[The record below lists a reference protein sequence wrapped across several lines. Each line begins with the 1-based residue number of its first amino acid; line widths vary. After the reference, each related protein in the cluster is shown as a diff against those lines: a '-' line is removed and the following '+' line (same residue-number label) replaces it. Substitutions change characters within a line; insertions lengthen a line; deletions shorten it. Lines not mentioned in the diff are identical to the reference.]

1 MKLKAPLFSMLL
13 LSAVWVAAQTSSP
26 SSTSPAG
33 SASGETT
40 QSSPAG
46 ANSQTST
53 PSTAPETPST
63 NPQTP
68 GIAPQSP
75 ATSSQ
80 TPGASPSN
88 PGTTGQTTPG
98 TAPEQNAAPSTTAPS
113 ATTPSA
119 TALAAQGSG
128 ITGCLAGSP
137 IAGTYTLTDKSGN
150 AYKLTGNL
158 NAVRTLIGNEVQVTG
173 QEGSGMG
180 SNANASTA
188 GTSATASS
196 GNSGMSS
203 TASTGATKEF
213 NVTSATKVAD
223 QCTSGSATPS
233 PAPGPTARTHETKA
247 APVMM
252 AALQTG
258 SAGST
263 RARPAGG
270 GAGSAAGP
278 APRAQFRQATSSP

>member
-13 LSAVWVAAQTSSP
+13 LSAVWVAAQTNTP
-26 SSTSPAG
+26 SSTSPSG
-33 SASGETT
+33 STNGQST

-53 PSTAPETPST
+53 PGTPAPSTAPQTPST
-63 NPQTP
+63 TPQTP
-68 GIAPQSP
+68 GTSP
-75 ATSSQ
+75 AT
-80 TPGASPSN
+80 PDAS
-88 PGTTGQTTPG
+88 GQTTPG
-98 TAPEQNAAPSTTAPS
+98 TAPEQNAAPSTTAPN
-113 ATTPSA
+113 ATTPGASEP
-119 TALAAQGSG
+119 AASGNG

-137 IAGTYTLTDKSGN
+137 IAGTYTLTDKSGT

-173 QEGSGMG
+173 QEGSGTD
-180 SNANASTA
+180 SNANASSS

-203 TASTGATKEF
+203 SASAGATKEF

-223 QCTSGSATPS
+223 QCGSTPS
-233 PAPGPTARTHETKA
+233 AKPSARNQSA
-247 APVMM
+247 SPVLV

-258 SAGST
+258 SAGS
-263 RARPAGG
+263 A
-270 GAGSAAGP
+270 GAGTAGT
-278 APRAQFRQATSSP
+278 A